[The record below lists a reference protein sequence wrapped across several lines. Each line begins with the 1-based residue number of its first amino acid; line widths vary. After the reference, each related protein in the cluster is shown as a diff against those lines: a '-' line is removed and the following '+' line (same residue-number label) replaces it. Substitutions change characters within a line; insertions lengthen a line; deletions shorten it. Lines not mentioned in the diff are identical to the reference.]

1 MSVANALRNHRRF
14 RKEFLKPGSKRRIG
28 DVSVGGESV
37 VLAAI
42 DGEAMVVDD
51 FGKAVSGDAALR
63 GIKRRRMT
71 LFPLERH
78 LIVYQSRGGVLKD
91 SGIAIPL
98 TELGTIMFKVARNKK
113 GNAVCVIRF
122 LTSPQSSYPSI
133 LFFTDLIDVYSYD
146 AIRKVIESVQKLTG
160 AVFQDDSDPQV
171 LDALGLSS
179 PLPSTDG
186 RPAQPRH
193 GRRREASQNPFSDD
207 VASPYGTVPAM
218 PRREPVPWQ
227 VPMGSQGSGRSRRM
241 PPMSQRYREE

>member
-14 RKEFLKPGSKRRIG
+14 RKEFLKQGSRRSIG
-28 DVSVGGESV
+28 GVNVSGESV
-37 VLAAI
+37 MLAAI

-78 LIVYQSRGGVLKD
+78 LVVYQSRGGVLKD

-98 TELGTIMFKVARNKK
+98 AELGTIMFKVARNKK

-122 LTSPQSSYPSI
+122 LTSPQSSYPCI
-133 LFFTDLIDVYSYD
+133 LFFMDLIDVYSYD
-146 AIRKVIESVQKLTG
+146 AIRKVIESIQKLTG
-160 AVFQDDSDPQV
+160 AVLQDDSDPQI

-179 PLPSTDG
+179 PLTEENARPKAPRRPKRPG
-186 RPAQPRH
+186 RQD
-193 GRRREASQNPFSDD
+193 PFSDD
-207 VASPYGTVPAM
+207 GAYPYGVPSPL
-218 PRREPVPWQ
+218 PRRGSMPGQ
-227 VPMGSQGSGRSRRM
+227 VPTEQGRRPGGRRT
-241 PPMSQRYREE
+241 PPMRRP